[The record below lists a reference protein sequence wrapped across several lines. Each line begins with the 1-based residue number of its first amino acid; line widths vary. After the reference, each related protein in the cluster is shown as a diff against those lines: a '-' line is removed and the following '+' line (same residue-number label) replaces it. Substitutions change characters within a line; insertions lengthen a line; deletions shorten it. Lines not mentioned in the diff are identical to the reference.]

1 MFLLVILSRLKTNM
15 MDKDDPFSNGY
26 LLAMILF
33 FICCQRVLFSLI
45 DYWLVNE
52 SMSLM
57 AYPRIIYNEM
67 TITRYATMS
76 MELLFV
82 IIPIRHNF
90 LLH

>member
-1 MFLLVILSRLKTNM
+1 M

-26 LLAMILF
+26 LLAMIIF
-33 FICCQRVLFSLI
+33 FICCQRVLFALI
-45 DYWLVNE
+45 DYLLLNE
-52 SMSLM
+52 SGQYL
-57 AYPRIIYNEM
+57 AYPQIIYDEM

>member
-1 MFLLVILSRLKTNM
+1 M

-26 LLAMILF
+26 LLAMIIF
-33 FICCQRVLFSLI
+33 FICCQRVLFTFI
-45 DYWLVNE
+45 DYLIVNK
-52 SMSLM
+52 SGLIM
-57 AYPRIIYNEM
+57 AYPKVIYNEM